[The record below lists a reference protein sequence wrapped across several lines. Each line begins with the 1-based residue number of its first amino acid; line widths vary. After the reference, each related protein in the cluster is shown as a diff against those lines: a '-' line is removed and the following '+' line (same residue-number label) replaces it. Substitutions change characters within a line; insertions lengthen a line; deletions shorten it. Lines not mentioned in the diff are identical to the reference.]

1 MRRCSYTFVPAT
13 SFKSASRSWSFA
25 FVRAVICVEACE
37 WGGSRKGGMF
47 MEGED
52 THSSLRDD
60 VVRVALAE
68 ASALQKVHDIS
79 LACALLVE
87 TVFILLETD
96 GTPENDLVSTGR
108 EPVV

>member
-1 MRRCSYTFVPAT
+1 
-13 SFKSASRSWSFA
+13 
-25 FVRAVICVEACE
+25 
-37 WGGSRKGGMF
+37 

-52 THSSLRDD
+52 THSSLRND

-79 LACALLVE
+79 LTSTLLVK

-96 GTPENDLVSTGR
+96 CSTEDDFVSPSWEPIVRVVEDDLDWRQEQMSRKGNKESGNMQTYHMQK
-108 EPVV
+108 E

>member
-1 MRRCSYTFVPAT
+1 MY
-13 SFKSASRSWSFA
+13 
-25 FVRAVICVEACE
+25 VEARECD
-37 WGGSRKGGMF
+37 GSGKGGMF
-47 MEGED
+47 MKGED
-52 THSSLRDD
+52 THSSLRND

-96 GTPENDLVSTGR
+96 GTAEDDFIVARGETIVR
-108 EPVV
+108 VVEYNLH